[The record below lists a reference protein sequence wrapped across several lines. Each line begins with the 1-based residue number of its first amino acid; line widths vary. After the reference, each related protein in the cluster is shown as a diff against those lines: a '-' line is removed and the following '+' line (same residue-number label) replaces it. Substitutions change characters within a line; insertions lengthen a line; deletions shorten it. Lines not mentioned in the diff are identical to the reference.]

1 MKQQPPLLQPLPLPL
16 QMHAERLH
24 LALIALHKVN
34 AVGVMTYRLARPAVP
49 HNRMMDYALLQDGR
63 GRVPLARL

>member
-1 MKQQPPLLQPLPLPL
+1 MLVKSF
-16 QMHAERLH
+16 H

-49 HNRMMDYALLQDGR
+49 LNRMMDYALLQDGR